1 MLLYDVLVMNLTPLF
16 LLDSEFYP
24 QILCRS
30 AVLKGSLKLGPR
42 GILISEKIMNISD
55 THG

>member
-16 LLDSEFYP
+16 LLDSQFHP

-42 GILISEKIMNISD
+42 GILISEKIMNISH